1 MNKKKI
7 DWEKIL
13 TIFVLVSLILSIIFI
28 GLRLTIFTD
37 NFDPALKG
45 TYSLML
51 AQCILG
57 CVAIFA
63 PSYIEKKLKIEIPS
77 HMMIPYVI
85 FLYCAIFLGEVRSF
99 YYNFEYWDT
108 FLHTLSGA
116 MLGMFGFSI
125 VSLLNKTKVVPVD
138 LSPAFIALFAFCF
151 AITTGVFWEIYEYT
165 FDGILG
171 LNMQKF
177 MLEDGTQLIG
187 RAALS
192 DTMQDLMVDC
202 LGAFVATTAGYI
214 AMKVDNK
221 WIKNMQLKK
230 EKEHDKTI

>member
-7 DWEKIL
+7 DWEKVL

-28 GLRLTIFTD
+28 GLRLTIFTA

-99 YYNFEYWDT
+99 YYNFKYWDT

-125 VSLLNKTKVVPVD
+125 VSLLNKTKAVPVD
-138 LSPAFIALFAFCF
+138 LSPAFIAIFAFSF
-151 AITTGVFWEIYEYT
+151 AISIGVFWEIYEYT

-177 MLEDGTQLIG
+177 MLEDGTQLAG

-202 LGAFVATTAGYI
+202 LGAFVSTSVGYI

-221 WIKNMQLKK
+221 WLKNMQLKK